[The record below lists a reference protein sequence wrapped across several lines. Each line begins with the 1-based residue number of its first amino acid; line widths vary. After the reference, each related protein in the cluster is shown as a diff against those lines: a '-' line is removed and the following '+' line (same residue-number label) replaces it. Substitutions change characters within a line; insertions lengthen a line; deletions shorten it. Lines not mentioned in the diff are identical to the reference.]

1 MLTGWVAVFVSFSSG
16 IILAYHGC
24 WYGLLMVL
32 GLLLL
37 YYWRF
42 PGLETVI
49 VIIVLLL
56 GAAYFQLREGEETG
70 VADIVG
76 ERVVKGCIIDYPVQS
91 GGTSRFKI
99 KTQEKTYRLRY
110 IQVYADFEAQL
121 QRGQQISL
129 QGQLELPD
137 RAGNPGEFD
146 YAGYLKTQRIYYL
159 MSIERPQDI
168 KLISPDQGIQRQ
180 LNLFR
185 ERIENV
191 FYDILPSVQA
201 DLLLGMLLG
210 AKENIE
216 TGQYEMYQ
224 KTGIVHIFSVSGL
237 HVGFLVLF
245 FYYLT
250 SLLAWSP
257 GTRFIFISACLLAYG
272 SLIAWPI
279 SVQRSVIMA
288 IMALLAQYQGRQGA
302 WGNSLGLAG
311 ILIVLLDPYA
321 LFTVSFQLSFLATW
335 GLVCLY
341 PSLKEYLRY
350 QQRIWDLVLIPFC
363 AQLAVVPVIAY
374 YFNLFTPIGILYN
387 TIISYLAGGIVLC
400 GFAALVL
407 VFLPSLAALFLY
419 PAGLMLEIM
428 NAMTLWLQQLP
439 GSYLWVKTP
448 ESFSIAIYYGALLLL
463 MLAWQHAWS
472 GRWSLGIGVLLLGAL
487 LSILWPASFC
497 KYGVLEIVFL
507 DVGQGD
513 SILIKTPRGKF
524 ILLDGG
530 GSHFYPVGQKKVLP
544 YLHYR
549 GIREI
554 YMIINSHPD
563 SDHLLGLLE
572 TVQEIPFRY
581 AVLPSTLMEAEEYRP
596 LREIAARQRA
606 VVLGAVAG
614 QKINI
619 DTGLELEV
627 LYPPS
632 DLRSSDYN
640 QHSLVLRCEY
650 GRFSML
656 LPGDLGIEGLEHIA
670 ELAAIKNTLVF
681 KVPHHGSRSSLSPD
695 LYAKAKPYIAVISLG
710 KNNSY
715 GHPNRE
721 VLDYLEANEILL
733 LRTDQNGAITMESDG
748 QHLAIQCFKP
758 SKAISSK

>member
-363 AQLAVVPVIAY
+363 AQLAVVPVIA
-374 YFNLFTPIGILYN
+374 
-387 TIISYLAGGIVLC
+387 
-400 GFAALVL
+400 
-407 VFLPSLAALFLY
+407 
-419 PAGLMLEIM
+419 
-428 NAMTLWLQQLP
+428 
-439 GSYLWVKTP
+439 
-448 ESFSIAIYYGALLLL
+448 
-463 MLAWQHAWS
+463 
-472 GRWSLGIGVLLLGAL
+472 
-487 LSILWPASFC
+487 
-497 KYGVLEIVFL
+497 
-507 DVGQGD
+507 
-513 SILIKTPRGKF
+513 
-524 ILLDGG
+524 
-530 GSHFYPVGQKKVLP
+530 
-544 YLHYR
+544 
-549 GIREI
+549 
-554 YMIINSHPD
+554 
-563 SDHLLGLLE
+563 
-572 TVQEIPFRY
+572 
-581 AVLPSTLMEAEEYRP
+581 
-596 LREIAARQRA
+596 
-606 VVLGAVAG
+606 
-614 QKINI
+614 
-619 DTGLELEV
+619 
-627 LYPPS
+627 
-632 DLRSSDYN
+632 
-640 QHSLVLRCEY
+640 
-650 GRFSML
+650 
-656 LPGDLGIEGLEHIA
+656 
-670 ELAAIKNTLVF
+670 
-681 KVPHHGSRSSLSPD
+681 
-695 LYAKAKPYIAVISLG
+695 
-710 KNNSY
+710 
-715 GHPNRE
+715 
-721 VLDYLEANEILL
+721 
-733 LRTDQNGAITMESDG
+733 
-748 QHLAIQCFKP
+748 
-758 SKAISSK
+758 